1 MRRKVQAVKK
11 VRISVCITLKTFTG
25 SKAKARSHQRLL
37 FGYKIHSI
45 FCRGSAERAFNV
57 N

>member
-25 SKAKARSHQRLL
+25 SKAKARSHERLL
-37 FGYKIHSI
+37 SGYKIHSI